1 MKYLITEIQKHKTGA
16 VVIKNTEKTEWN
28 GSSGALRL
36 FYDTLSLSSV
46 STSQMS
52 CKVSITDENMKRLK
66 YDEVVNPNIVPDE
79 PTPETPAE
87 SSGE

>member
-16 VVIKNTEKTEWN
+16 VVIKNTEKTNWN
-28 GSSGALRL
+28 GSDGALRL
-36 FYDTLSLSSV
+36 FYDTLSLASV

-66 YDEVVNPNIVPDE
+66 YDEVVNSNVVPDE
-79 PTPETPAE
+79 SKPETPAE